1 MPDMRLSI
9 IIPTWCEAD
18 NLARLL
24 PHLQTHGGAAVHEII
39 VCDADSPDGTRATAL
54 AHGAVCPPDCGKG
67 RAVQMNAGAR
77 HATGDVL
84 YFVHADVLPPSDYV
98 RQIEHSIRRGN
109 DLGCFSYRF
118 DRSCWRMRFNAYCT
132 RFGNLVCRGG
142 DQTLYVKRE
151 VFDALDGYDEY
162 YTIMEDYDFVRRARE
177 RYRFDVMDAEA
188 VVSAR
193 KYDTNSYLRV
203 QLANATVMGM
213 YLTGRFTPSRM
224 KATYRRMLDY
234 RFMG

>member
-1 MPDMRLSI
+1 MKLSV
-9 IIPTWCEAD
+9 IIPTWCEAH
-18 NLARLL
+18 NLDRLL
-24 PHLQTHGGAAVHEII
+24 PHLHRHGGAALHEII
-39 VCDADSPDGTRATAL
+39 VCDADSPDATREVARS
-54 AHGAVCPPDCGKG
+54 HGASCPTDCGKG

-77 HATGDVL
+77 QATGEVL
-84 YFVHADVLPPSDYV
+84 YFVHADVLPPQDFV
-98 RQIEHSIRRGN
+98 QQIEKSIQSGH

-118 DRSCWRMRFNAYCT
+118 DKSCWRMRFNAYCT

-151 VFDALDGYDEY
+151 VFDALGGYDEY

-177 RYRFDVMDAEA
+177 RYRFDVMSAEA
-188 VVSAR
+188 VVSSR

-213 YLTGRFTPSRM
+213 YLTGRFSPDYM

-234 RFMG
+234 R